1 MLILLCLMMQKYLQD
16 GAQGCIRSCLH
27 QPETGMLLLH
37 LLILYLLL
45 LLLHLC
51 LQLCIRREAVLWLS
65 LDACTSRLAHPEGCK
80 QRLNLPAV
88 KIQRARAV
96 LVQPWDCELI
106 PAGTAV

>member
-1 MLILLCLMMQKYLQD
+1 MGWRLSFQC
-16 GAQGCIRSCLH
+16 
-27 QPETGMLLLH
+27 LLLLW
-37 LLILYLLL
+37 LLLRLRLLLLNLFILYLLL